1 MSEILAMTA
10 PVLEV
15 LNLTKRFGDFTAVN
29 GISFALRPGEILGV
43 LGPNGAGKTTTMH
56 MLLGL
61 ITPTSG
67 TISMFGMDL
76 ETHRETILQRVNF
89 SSTYMSMPQSLTV
102 EENLWVVA
110 RLYGLP
116 DVRRRIDDVVK
127 KLEMGEFRHK
137 VTRKLSSGQMTRLT
151 LAKALLTEPKILFLD
166 EPTASLDPDIA
177 QKIRAL
183 LKDEQRAS
191 GLSVLYTSHNMREME
206 EMSDRIIFLQKG
218 NLVAEGTAAQ
228 IVSRFGQADLEDVF
242 LKLARES

>member
-1 MSEILAMTA
+1 MTA

-15 LNLTKRFGDFTAVN
+15 RNLTKRFGDFTAVN
-29 GISFALRPGEILGV
+29 GISFALQPGEILGV
-43 LGPNGAGKTTTMH
+43 LGPNGAGKTTAMH

-61 ITPTSG
+61 IAPTSG

-76 ETHRETILQRVNF
+76 ETHREAILQRVNF

-102 EENLWVVA
+102 EENLWVIA
-110 RLYGLP
+110 RLYGLSE
-116 DVRRRIDDVVK
+116 VRRKIDDIVK
-127 KLEMGEFRHK
+127 KFEMGEFRHK
-137 VTRKLSSGQMTRLT
+137 VTRKLSSGQMTRMT

-177 QKIRAL
+177 HKIRAF

-218 NLVAEGTAAQ
+218 SLVAEGTAAQ